1 MVTPVDE
8 KAHISQE
15 IEESVDQQ
23 TELRRQAWR
32 SLLIPAVGSAAFF
45 GTTLANAIKTYRK
58 DGWPGDAFT
67 SLDYLLIALPVAMFV
82 IAIAEGTNGK
92 TEASRSGE

>member
-15 IEESVDQQ
+15 IEDTVDQE
-23 TELRRQAWR
+23 TERRRQAWR
-32 SLLIPAVGSAAFF
+32 ALLIPAVGSAAFF

-58 DGWPGDAFT
+58 QGWPGDAFT

-82 IAIAEGTNGK
+82 IAIGEGTNGN
-92 TEASRSGE
+92 TQTSSTGE

>member
-1 MVTPVDE
+1 MGIPVDE

-15 IEESVDQQ
+15 MEENANQQ
-23 TELRRQAWR
+23 TQLRRQAWR

-58 DGWPGDAFT
+58 EGWPGDAFT

-82 IAIAEGTNGK
+82 IAIGEGTNGN
-92 TEASRSGE
+92 TEVSSSGE